1 MRRYLVQAAAGTIAI
16 TGDIRVDSFRDSI
29 ARRTIVTQ

>member
-1 MRRYLVQAAAGTIAI
+1 MRPYLVRAAAGTKAI
-16 TGDIRVDSFRDSI
+16 TGNIRVDSFRDPI